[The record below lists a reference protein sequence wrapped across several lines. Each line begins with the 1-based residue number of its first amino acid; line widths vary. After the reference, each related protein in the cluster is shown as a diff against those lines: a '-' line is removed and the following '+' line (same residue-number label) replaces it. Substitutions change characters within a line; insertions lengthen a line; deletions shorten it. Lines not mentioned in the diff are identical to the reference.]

1 MDGAVQAGQRAAN
14 EVLARLNNPSP
25 NDQIDSKKRV

>member
-14 EVLARLNNPSP
+14 EVLARLNNPSS
-25 NDQIDSKKRV
+25 NDQIDSK

>member
-14 EVLARLNNPSP
+14 EVLARLNNSSP
-25 NDQIDSKKRV
+25 NDQIDSK